1 MNMGWYHQQMKI
13 VFHKSFGLSY
23 TWHDKLVFW
32 VTNLPKIFIH
42 ALKMSVSISRKRD
55 FHLIMFFC
63 PHLDIL
69 NNNKR
74 IQVQSNNNK
83 CLFID
88 LHIFLFLT
96 ISKKRPYFWG
106 CQKQKKQHGNWI
118 SRLPIYGCTKS
129 IFQNNFHDKNHSWI
143 IGKESWDGKA
153 RRQGSLIAQIEELL
167 LAQFQGPELPPRPVM
182 CA

>member
-55 FHLIMFFC
+55 FHLIMFFF

-88 LHIFLFLT
+88 LFFFFSQYCNKFNTKIYFCYVILT
-96 ISKKRPYFWG
+96 KSSVY
-106 CQKQKKQHGNWI
+106 
-118 SRLPIYGCTKS
+118 YGENHYMRRKILELTHCTKNQS
-129 IFQNNFHDKNHSWI
+129 AWNRGFLA
-143 IGKESWDGKA
+143 KESLNHLWRTLDYFDFWVF
-153 RRQGSLIAQIEELL
+153 IY
-167 LAQFQGPELPPRPVM
+167 
-182 CA
+182 

>member
-88 LHIFLFLT
+88 LFFFSWQYPKKGHIFWDAKNRKSNMEIGFLDYPFMAVPNPFFKT
-96 ISKKRPYFWG
+96 IFMIK
-106 CQKQKKQHGNWI
+106 
-118 SRLPIYGCTKS
+118 
-129 IFQNNFHDKNHSWI
+129 I
-143 IGKESWDGKA
+143 IHE
-153 RRQGSLIAQIEELL
+153 
-167 LAQFQGPELPPRPVM
+167 
-182 CA
+182 

>member
-1 MNMGWYHQQMKI
+1 MPYVVSLFVIKVFKKEQGQQKFFLI
-13 VFHKSFGLSY
+13 FCHAWTWGDTINRWKSFF
-23 TWHDKLVFW
+23 TKVLVCHTLDMTSWFW
-32 VTNLPKIFIH
+32 VINLPKIFIH

-88 LHIFLFLT
+88 LFFFSWQYPKKGHIFRDAKNRKSNMEIGFLDFPFMAVPNPFFKT
-96 ISKKRPYFWG
+96 IFMIK
-106 CQKQKKQHGNWI
+106 
-118 SRLPIYGCTKS
+118 
-129 IFQNNFHDKNHSWI
+129 I
-143 IGKESWDGKA
+143 IHE
-153 RRQGSLIAQIEELL
+153 
-167 LAQFQGPELPPRPVM
+167 
-182 CA
+182 